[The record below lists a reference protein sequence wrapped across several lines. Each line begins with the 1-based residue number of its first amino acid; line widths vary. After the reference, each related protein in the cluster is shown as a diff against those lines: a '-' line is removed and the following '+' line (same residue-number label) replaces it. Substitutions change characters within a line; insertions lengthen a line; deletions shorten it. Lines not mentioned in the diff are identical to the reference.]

1 MYTSL
6 TSILQRMPEATLIA
20 LTDDQGS
27 GVVDQ
32 SVVDRAISDAD
43 SEINS
48 RLGKRYTT
56 PVDPVPTLL
65 QRLSL
70 DLAIEIIYSNRPD
83 VETPEAIVRA
93 AKNARQLLVDIG
105 NKKADLPGQAE
116 AVAPTAASGAS
127 FSASGRLFNRASL
140 RGM

>member
-6 TSILQRMPEATLIA
+6 AQIKERMPEHILIA
-20 LTDDQGS
+20 LTDDQATGTV
-27 GVVDQ
+27 GAAVVE
-32 SVVDRAISDAD
+32 RAIVDAD
-43 SEINS
+43 AEIDS
-48 RLGKRYTT
+48 RLSNRYTT

-105 NKKADLPGQAE
+105 SKRADLPGQAE
-116 AVAPTAASGAS
+116 ATTPTAASGAS
-127 FSASGRLFNRASL
+127 FSASGRLFSRATL